1 MGLDLWFR
9 EDVARILAS
18 TQETMR
24 ASLEAVSRPGEG
36 QGQTDARAYQQGFE
50 DALRAV
56 GMAFGLSGEGVP
68 SPPSVRVVDA
78 ELVPLPVSRWDS
90 GGRR

>member
-24 ASLEAVSRPGEG
+24 ASLGAVSRPGEG
-36 QGQTDARAYQQGFE
+36 QAAARAYQQGFE

-56 GMAFGLSGEGVP
+56 GMAFGLSGEGVRP
-68 SPPSVRVVDA
+68 TPSVRVVDA